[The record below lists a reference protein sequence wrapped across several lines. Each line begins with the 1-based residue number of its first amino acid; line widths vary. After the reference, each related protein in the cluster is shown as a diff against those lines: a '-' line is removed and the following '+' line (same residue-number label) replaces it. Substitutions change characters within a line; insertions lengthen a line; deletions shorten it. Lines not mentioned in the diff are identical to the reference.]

1 MGALKPSVEALAREG
16 VPMWRIDLS
25 GANLSRA
32 NLSRAGLYCANLSGA
47 ELYSANLSGANL
59 SRANLSRADLSG
71 ADLSGAFIKGKTGLT
86 GDQLSLACAERDN
99 PPIILPRSL
108 SSTWRA
114 ETLPVNSL
122 NSPLRQT

>member
-1 MGALKPSVEALAREG
+1 
-16 VPMWRIDLS
+16 MWRIDLS
-25 GANLSRA
+25 GADLRGA
-32 NLSRAGLYCANLSGA
+32 DLSGA
-47 ELYSANLSGANL
+47 ILR
-59 SRANLSRADLSG
+59 RANLSG

-114 ETLPVNSL
+114 ETC
-122 NSPLRQT
+122 Q